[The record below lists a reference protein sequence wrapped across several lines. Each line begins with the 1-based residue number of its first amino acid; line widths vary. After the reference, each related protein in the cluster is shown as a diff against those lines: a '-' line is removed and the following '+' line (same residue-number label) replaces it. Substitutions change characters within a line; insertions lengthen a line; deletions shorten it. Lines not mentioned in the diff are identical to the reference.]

1 MAANSN
7 IPQPRAIRLI
17 ISPVEQVC
25 AGTILALFAIQQASS
40 SHAYRPIA
48 TLSHAGR
55 ILALFGFRHKDYT
68 ISRTDWRRVRLN
80 EARDLADSAIQEKRE
95 AAQNNGEKKS
105 GGCYETARFHKVGW
119 RRNPRS
125 VWCSSFD

>member
-1 MAANSN
+1 MAAHSD
-7 IPQPRAIRLI
+7 ISQPRATRLI

-55 ILALFGFRHKDYT
+55 ILALFGCRHKDYT

-80 EARDLADSAIQEKRE
+80 EARDLADLAIEEKRE
-95 AAQNNGEKKS
+95 AARKQRREKK
-105 GGCYETARFHKVGW
+105 
-119 RRNPRS
+119 RRML
-125 VWCSSFD
+125 